1 MAKNSNNLSG
11 LLRGSSKLPP
21 GTSLITGTS
30 GGSSSRSSS
39 RLPSA
44 TQDGLKTTSFMA
56 KSSLLGIS
64 FGHAPGSALA
74 SSSSGSQWTS
84 LLKQAT
90 SGNGLAS
97 AFTGSFGGLGGVSSL
112 VSGIMSLFG
121 GGKKTPA
128 ALTAFELPSSQQR
141 TVSIGSPASS
151 SGATANL
158 SANAQAT
165 GIYGTPGQ
173 AQPVPSSV
181 DSQWFL
187 DNSNNI
193 AQAVKT
199 AMLTSNSLNDVV
211 SEV

>member
-11 LLRGSSKLPP
+11 LLRGSSKLLS
-21 GTSLITGTS
+21 GTNLITGTS
-30 GGSSSRSSS
+30 GSSSSRSSS
-39 RLPSA
+39 RLPSI
-44 TQDGLKTTSFMA
+44 TQDGLKATSFMA
-56 KSSLLGIS
+56 KSSLLGMN
-64 FGHAPGSALA
+64 FGHAPNSALE
-74 SSSSGSQWTS
+74 SSSAGSQWTS

-97 AFTGSFGGLGGVSSL
+97 AFTGSFGGLGGVGSL

-141 TVSIGSPASS
+141 TVSIGSPVSS
-151 SGATANL
+151 SGSVAN
-158 SANAQAT
+158 ANAQAT
-165 GIYGTPGQ
+165 GIYGTPSQ
-173 AQPVPSSV
+173 AQSAPSSV

-199 AMLTSNSLNDVV
+199 AMLNSNSLNDVV

>member
-11 LLRGSSKLPP
+11 LLRGPSKLLS
-21 GTSLITGTS
+21 GTNLITGTS
-30 GGSSSRSSS
+30 GSSSSRSSS
-39 RLPSA
+39 RLPSTA
-44 TQDGLKTTSFMA
+44 QDGLKTASFTA
-56 KSSLLGIS
+56 KSPLLGIN
-64 FGHAPGSALA
+64 FGHAPSSAIA

-97 AFTGSFGGLGGVSSL
+97 VFTGSFGGLGGVGSL

-141 TVSIGSPASS
+141 TVSIGSPMSS
-151 SGATANL
+151 PGATANVG
-158 SANAQAT
+158 ANAQAT

-173 AQPVPSSV
+173 VQPVPSSI

-193 AQAVKT
+193 AQAVKA
-199 AMLTSNSLNDVV
+199 AMLNSNSLNDVV